1 MMRHFMVL
9 QNILNFTVQN
19 DLAIRLGKLNTF
31 LCPERILKKA
41 SEPGY
46 LPCYLLRFRY
56 TVKLFRI
63 GIYKAL
69 QHLAS
74 KSYFSI

>member
-46 LPCYLLRFRY
+46 LPCYLLR
-56 TVKLFRI
+56 LDI
-63 GIYKAL
+63 
-69 QHLAS
+69 Q
-74 KSYFSI
+74 